1 MTYNTHNAKRRL
13 LQLPVVALRIREAS
27 SGKAEVNLME
37 VVRGVD
43 YVKFQRVLATQAS
56 REASSSP
63 ALTKNELR
71 PPTARDYQANGA
83 PQFDTGYCISDSYS
97 N

>member
-1 MTYNTHNAKRRL
+1 MFQEVFPEVTCL
-13 LQLPVVALRIREAS
+13 LQLAVVALRIREAS
-27 SGKAEVNLME
+27 SGKAEVNLIE

-43 YVKFQRVLATQAS
+43 YVKFQHVLTTQPS

-71 PPTARDYQANGA
+71 A
-83 PQFDTGYCISDSYS
+83 PITGTE
-97 N
+97 